1 MKIEGKIVTSDYG
14 KVLNVFGTEYT
25 SYTIGLNG
33 ATLSDIKEGK
43 NIPINGEIKFIPYQ
57 NYGELVT
64 NLIRTKYSLDEEL
77 ALMANSRIKSNSEEE
92 IIFQQFRKQCKLL
105 AKKYE

>member
-43 NIPINGEIKFIPYQ
+43 NIPINGEIKFIPY
-57 NYGELVT
+57 
-64 NLIRTKYSLDEEL
+64 
-77 ALMANSRIKSNSEEE
+77 
-92 IIFQQFRKQCKLL
+92 
-105 AKKYE
+105 